1 MHNTTEEEHIDT
13 VEIVIRTHVPAAAT
27 CSLVLLKFIID
38 EHGSNRS
45 GASTVSI
52 RAGMKRRE
60 VSVPVLPHNERNGR
74 GILSAPNNPR
84 KRSGA

>member
-1 MHNTTEEEHIDT
+1 MHNAAEEEHVDT
-13 VEIVIRTHVPAAAT
+13 MEIVIRTHVLAAAT
-27 CSLVLLKFIID
+27 CSLLLLKFIID
-38 EHGSNRS
+38 EHGSNSS
-45 GASTVSI
+45 GASTVPI

-60 VSVPVLPHNERNGR
+60 VSVPVLPHNERKGG